1 MVAAAAV
8 QSVTSLPL
16 SPAEDRRKRIRQYVT
31 AMSIRTVCFVLA
43 VFVPGWGHLIFGIA
57 AMVLP
62 YFAVVLA
69 NAGSTVDIER
79 AQPVQPQVRE
89 ITSGTP

>member
-1 MVAAAAV
+1 MV
-8 QSVTSLPL
+8 
-16 SPAEDRRKRIRQYVT
+16 QYTT
-31 AMSIRTVCFVLA
+31 AMSVRTVCFVLA

-69 NAGSTVDIER
+69 NAGGSGNFSRASTVPGQALER
-79 AQPVQPQVRE
+79 QSTRK
-89 ITSGTP
+89 G